1 LKNKKSSGG
10 SAIGGFKGAEWK
22 YNKTVIG
29 FLDLI

>member
-1 LKNKKSSGG
+1 LKNKKPSGG
-10 SAIGGFKGAEWK
+10 SAIGGFEGLRWK